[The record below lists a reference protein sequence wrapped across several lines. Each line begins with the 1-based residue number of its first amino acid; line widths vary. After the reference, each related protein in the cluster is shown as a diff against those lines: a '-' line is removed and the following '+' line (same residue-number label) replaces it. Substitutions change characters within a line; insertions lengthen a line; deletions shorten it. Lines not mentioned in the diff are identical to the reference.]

1 MPFSSAKPLL
11 RKSAEKLTL
20 NDVNFIIGVAL
31 ESLKTAQN
39 ALNLL
44 KDINPDF
51 PLALWTKRGTEDDQN
66 ASTPLKTKRSKKD
79 KKL

>member
-1 MPFSSAKPLL
+1 MPFSSSKPLL

-20 NDVNFIIGVAL
+20 NDVNFTIGVAL

-44 KDINPDF
+44 KDINPDL
-51 PLALWTKRGTEDDQN
+51 PLALWSKRGLEDDQN
-66 ASTPLKTKRSKKD
+66 PSAPLKTKRV
-79 KKL
+79 

>member
-1 MPFSSAKPLL
+1 MPFSSTKPLL

-44 KDINPDF
+44 KDINPDL
-51 PLALWTKRGTEDDQN
+51 PLALWTKRGTEDDQ
-66 ASTPLKTKRSKKD
+66 TPFSPFKNKTV
-79 KKL
+79 